1 MRVERTY
8 LLVVTNRESVTSW
21 AGRPIDLGHPGF
33 YLVPWVIGPGGL
45 SISEPDDNAPPEL
58 AILKVLL
65 QGEAPDPDLA
75 MAALVAA
82 GRLDPERGLLYTDL
96 VLRALGDAAQKVMEA
111 LMSDT
116 RYEYQSEFARK
127 YFGQGL
133 AEGRGEG
140 REALVRSLLRILD
153 HRGLV
158 LSSDDRKR
166 IESCPDLATLE
177 RWMDRA
183 LDIEVASD
191 LFDEDE

>member
-1 MRVERTY
+1 
-8 LLVVTNRESVTSW
+8 
-21 AGRPIDLGHPGF
+21 
-33 YLVPWVIGPGGL
+33 
-45 SISEPDDNAPPEL
+45 
-58 AILKVLL
+58 
-65 QGEAPDPDLA
+65 
-75 MAALVAA
+75 
-82 GRLDPERGLLYTDL
+82 
-96 VLRALGDAAQKVMEA
+96 
-111 LMSDT
+111 MSDT